1 MMPLSVITG
10 GFFMGILWLRKK
22 AKAEEVVNMTAGAP
36 TKYQEEFCERV
47 IEMGKY
53 GASKCEMACKLGIS
67 MDSFTRYEKD
77 YDKFCGAVKEA
88 MAHSQAWWEEKGR
101 DATFGGVE
109 GFNATSFIFNMK
121 NRFAA
126 DWKDKRE
133 TELSGGLE
141 VFDKRAVDAAA
152 QALIANDTTG
162 KD

>member
-1 MMPLSVITG
+1 
-10 GFFMGILWLRKK
+10 
-22 AKAEEVVNMTAGAP
+22 MTAPKHPDDLLKRGQP
-36 TKYQEEFCERV
+36 TKYNPAFCERV

-53 GASKCEMACKLGIS
+53 GASKVEMACKLAIS
-67 MDSFTRYEKD
+67 RDSFDVYEKTH
-77 YDKFCGAVKEA
+77 KEFSEAVKEA
-88 MAHSQAWWEEKGR
+88 IAYSQAWWEEKGR
-101 DATFGGVE
+101 NATFGGVD

-141 VFDKRAVDAAA
+141 VFDKRAIDAAA
-152 QALIANDTTG
+152 QALSDTTG